1 MSATRYPCQMAG
13 RVPVVLAPAEIDLTT
28 AGQLRAILLD
38 WHSRGHAT
46 VVVDMTGTQF
56 CDCAGLRELALAH
69 KRAVREGG
77 GLRLV
82 IPAGGVVLRIFT
94 VTGLD
99 RLVPRFDALDQALAQ
114 VPAVMGRPLR
124 PGSHPGPAA
133 ATAGPPTTLIRAGLV
148 GGDPARDDIAPL
160 RYRRRPPGER

>member
-1 MSATRYPCQMAG
+1 MSATRYPFQMAG
-13 RVPVVLAPAEIDLTT
+13 CLPVVLAPAEIDLTT
-28 AGQLRAILLD
+28 VGQLRAILLD

-56 CDCAGLRELALAH
+56 CDCAGLRELVLAH
-69 KRAVREGG
+69 KRAVRDGG

-99 RLVPRFDALDQALAQ
+99 RLIPRFDALDKALAQ
-114 VPAVMGRPLR
+114 VPAVTGRPLR
-124 PGSHPGPAA
+124 PGAHAPQPPGVARDA
-133 ATAGPPTTLIRAGLV
+133 VMAGLV
-148 GGDPARDDIAPL
+148 GGEPAGDDIAPL

>member
-1 MSATRYPCQMAG
+1 MAG
-13 RVPVVLAPAEIDLTT
+13 RVPVVFAPAEIDLTT
-28 AGQLRAILLD
+28 VGQLRAILVD

-56 CDCAGLRELALAH
+56 CDCAGLRELVLAH
-69 KRAVREGG
+69 KRAVRDGG

-99 RLVPRFDALDQALAQ
+99 CLIPRFDALDQALAQ
-114 VPAVMGRPLR
+114 VPVTSQGSRAHAPQPPDAARDVVM
-124 PGSHPGPAA
+124 AA
-133 ATAGPPTTLIRAGLV
+133 LV
-148 GGDPARDDIAPL
+148 GGGPTGDDIAPL